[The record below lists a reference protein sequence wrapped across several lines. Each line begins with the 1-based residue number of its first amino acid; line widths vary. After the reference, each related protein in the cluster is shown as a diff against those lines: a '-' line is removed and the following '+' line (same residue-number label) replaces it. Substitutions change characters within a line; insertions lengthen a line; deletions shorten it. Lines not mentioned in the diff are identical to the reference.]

1 MYKLYKYS
9 IWPSLTIQHYPL
21 LLQKQIMSLFHSEP
35 FTGSPAYLFIYFY
48 SIYLFIFLTEWHVGS
63 WFHDQGLNLC
73 PLQWKRGVL
82 TTGPPG
88 KSPSAN
94 LKLKPKS
101 FMMAWRAPQGL
112 ALVFSVTSFATTVI
126 ACSCCHPGFLAVPK
140 ICQMCSCLRAFALAV
155 LFSLT

>member
-1 MYKLYKYS
+1 MPDLIHAKVLAVLLNS
-9 IWPSLTIQHYPL
+9 AFVPL
-21 LLQKQIMSLFHSEP
+21 VQMS
-35 FTGSPAYLFIYFY
+35 TQAKGKIAYLCCENI
-48 SIYLFIFLTEWHVGS
+48 LTEWHVGS
-63 WFHDQGLNLC
+63 WFHDQGLSLC
-73 PLQWKRGVL
+73 PWQWKRGVL
-82 TTGPPG
+82 TIGPPG
-88 KSPSAN
+88 KSPSTN

-155 LFSLT
+155 LISLT